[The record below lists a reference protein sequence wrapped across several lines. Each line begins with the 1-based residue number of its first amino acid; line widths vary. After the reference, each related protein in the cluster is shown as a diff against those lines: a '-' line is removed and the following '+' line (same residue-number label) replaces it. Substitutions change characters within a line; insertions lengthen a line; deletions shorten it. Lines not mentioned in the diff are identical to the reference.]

1 MIASRAARATVLVA
15 IAALWG
21 CAGRDARRE
30 RHGTIAGAGDERIGL
45 AAEADPASAA
55 RREQASAVTPPSE
68 AARRV
73 HRADEPAG
81 ADVLDARA
89 LAYLAEGRLALAEDA
104 ANRALAADAHYA
116 PAHNTLGLVHA
127 RRGEIDLARA
137 EFARAR
143 EIDPSL
149 FAAFMNEGSLAL
161 DARLYAEALGLFTR
175 AVEIRPADYDAWISV
190 GVARRG
196 MGDSAGARAAYEHA
210 QSMDPTRPEAYFD
223 LAVLLEHV
231 SDATEPMVRSAGAMY
246 EQFLQRAGAR
256 PEYAAAVARL
266 EERCRAG
273 RRRRWHREGPCLGR
287 RRPRMEPID
296 LMREAAQMQAEMER
310 IQAQAAA
317 QQAPSDDAETR

>member
-161 DARLYAEALGLFTR
+161 DARLCAEALGLFTR

-223 LAVLLEHV
+223 LAWLDDGAG
-231 SDATEPMVRSAGAMY
+231 DATEPSLDRRGVLL
-246 EQFLQRAGAR
+246 EQFLERAGRR
-256 PEYAAAVARL
+256 PEYAHAVNQVHQVCGPRGRGSSFIARGCPGYTSL
-266 EERCRAG
+266 V
-273 RRRRWHREGPCLGR
+273 
-287 RRPRMEPID
+287 
-296 LMREAAQMQAEMER
+296 REAAQMQAEMER